1 MFGRGVI
8 SGLQRA
14 ADTVW
19 NISVGVS
26 QAKTLGR
33 ASTAFLLWKASE
45 NTVKRGVNEREQ
57 DVYLARR
64 CVRCLHLLGSSHAQ
78 GGFAGIKGSVQVE
91 PSFIHGL
98 LPPNAAAPLRSP
110 P

>member
-1 MFGRGVI
+1 MALHLPQLCLGSDSPEG
-8 SGLQRA
+8 
-14 ADTVW
+14 
-19 NISVGVS
+19 SVREL
-26 QAKTLGR
+26 KR
-33 ASTAFLLWKASE
+33 DKKKK
-45 NTVKRGVNEREQ
+45 TVKRGVNEREQ

-98 LPPNAAAPLRSP
+98 LPPNAAAPLRSLP
-110 P
+110 